1 MLDADK
7 ATLPPDDTPTG
18 VLHLAELSY
27 TRLKALDRSNTV
39 VMFTAS
45 PLEEHGPHLPVGTD
59 LFEAEFIARGL
70 ADRIVDEKPGWR
82 VLIGPALPLGA
93 WTFDESGTLRTR
105 ARTVRNMVL
114 DYGAALAEQGFRYIL
129 VTNAHGGPGHVVA
142 LEEAAAAV
150 SRRYG
155 VRMLSV
161 SGPILWKVLRGGFNE
176 RLESVLGRPL
186 APAERDGLYG
196 DAHAGIWE
204 TSLILKI
211 RPELV
216 DPGFRELVP
225 QRFLLLDALR
235 KNYPLR
241 LGNRLGYIGSPAAAG
256 AEFGE
261 AALKLLVD
269 AAWEATRKVFEPAD
283 ESWQQTSVF
292 YKIPLL
298 RTAAPRVAAIALL
311 IAGAALV
318 WWLR

>member
-1 MLDADK
+1 MSDPEETAFPLDGSA
-7 ATLPPDDTPTG
+7 AG
-18 VLHLAELSY
+18 VLRLAELSY
-27 TRLKALDRSNTV
+27 TQLKALDRSKTAV
-39 VMFTAS
+39 IFSAS

-59 LFEAEFIARGL
+59 LFEAEFIGRGL
-70 ADRIVDEKPGWR
+70 ADRIVQEKPGWI
-82 VLIGPALPLGA
+82 VLIGPALPMGA
-93 WTFDESGTLRTR
+93 WTFDESGTLSTR

-114 DYGAALAEQGFRYIL
+114 DYGAALAQQGFQYIL
-129 VTNAHGGPGHVVA
+129 VTNAHGGPRHIVA

-161 SGPILWKVLRGGFNE
+161 SGPILWKVLRGRFNE
-176 RLESVLGRPL
+176 RLESALGRPL
-186 APAERDGLYG
+186 TPAERDGLDG
-196 DAHAGIWE
+196 DAHAGVWE
-204 TSLILKI
+204 TSLILRI

-216 DPGFRELVP
+216 DPGFQELLP

-256 AEFGE
+256 SEFGE
-261 AALKLLVD
+261 AAEKLLVE
-269 AAWEATRKVFEPAD
+269 AAWEAARKVFESAD

-311 IAGAALV
+311 IAGAAAV

>member
-1 MLDADK
+1 
-7 ATLPPDDTPTG
+7 
-18 VLHLAELSY
+18 
-27 TRLKALDRSNTV
+27 
-39 VMFTAS
+39 
-45 PLEEHGPHLPVGTD
+45 
-59 LFEAEFIARGL
+59 
-70 ADRIVDEKPGWR
+70 
-82 VLIGPALPLGA
+82 
-93 WTFDESGTLRTR
+93 
-105 ARTVRNMVL
+105 
-114 DYGAALAEQGFRYIL
+114 
-129 VTNAHGGPGHVVA
+129 
-142 LEEAAAAV
+142 
-150 SRRYG
+150 
-155 VRMLSV
+155 MLSV